1 MEPPQPLGA
10 GKVLRRATP
19 IHLRYALKLQQVP
32 RLKIHE
38 QQGSSRFSQQIAQRV
53 EIPVAAEI
61 RDCQY
66 VAVDADEAGAP
77 AAM

>member
-19 IHLRYALKLQQVP
+19 IDLRRALKLQQVP

-38 QQGSSRFSQQIAQRV
+38 QERSSRFSHQIAQRV
-53 EIPVAAEI
+53 EVPVAAEI
-61 RDCQY
+61 RDCQH
-66 VAVDADEAGAP
+66 VAVDADEARAP